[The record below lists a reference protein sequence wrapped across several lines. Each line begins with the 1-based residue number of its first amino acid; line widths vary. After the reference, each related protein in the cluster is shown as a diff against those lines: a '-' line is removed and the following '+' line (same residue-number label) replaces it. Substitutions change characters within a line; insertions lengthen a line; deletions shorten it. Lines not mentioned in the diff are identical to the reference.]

1 MLGAEALMTAPD
13 TAHYEGQDLEALGD
27 LVRYQSWIL
36 RWIRPH
42 LRGRVLEVG
51 AGTGA
56 IADHYVDL
64 VGEAVL
70 LEPAANLA
78 VRLRARFGD
87 RAHVTVHEGTLESF
101 QRPDGSLDAAVMVNV
116 LEHIP
121 DDVGALRRLHT
132 LLRPGGALAI
142 MVPAMGAIYGS
153 LDALVGHVRRYE
165 REQLR
170 GVVTDAGFRVETL
183 RWLDA
188 SGVIPWFLA
197 GRVLRQRRFSPGL
210 ARLYDRVV
218 VPVSRALEERVE
230 PPWGKNLICIAR
242 RDL

>member
-1 MLGAEALMTAPD
+1 MTAPD

>member
-1 MLGAEALMTAPD
+1 MPPPD
-13 TAHYEGQDLEALGD
+13 TTHYDGQDLEALGD
-27 LVRYQSWIL
+27 LKRYQSWIL

-56 IADHYVDL
+56 IAQHYVDL

-78 VRLRARFGD
+78 GQLRARFGD
-87 RAHVTVHEGTLESF
+87 RAHVTVHEGTLESLD
-101 QRPDGSLDAAVMVNV
+101 RPEGSLDAVMMVNV

-121 DDVGALRRLHT
+121 DDLGTLRRLYA
-132 LLRPGGALAI
+132 LLRPGGALAVL
-142 MVPAMGAIYGS
+142 VPAMGAIYGT
-153 LDALVGHVRRYE
+153 LDARVGHVRRYE
-165 REQLR
+165 RAQLR
-170 GVVTDAGFRVETL
+170 EVVTAAGFRVETL

-188 SGVIPWFLA
+188 AGVIPWFVA
-197 GRVLRQRRFSPGL
+197 GRVLRQRRFSPGA
-210 ARLYDRVV
+210 ARLYDRVA
-218 VPVSRALEERVE
+218 VPISRAVEERVE

-242 RDL
+242 RDS

>member
-1 MLGAEALMTAPD
+1 VLGAAQMTAPD
-13 TAHYEGQDLEALGD
+13 TTHYEGQDLEALGD

-87 RAHVTVHEGTLESF
+87 RAHVSVHEGTLESF
-101 QRPDGSLDAAVMVNV
+101 QRPDGSLDAVVMVNV

-121 DDVGALRRLHT
+121 DDVGALRRLYA
-132 LLRPGGALAI
+132 LLRPGGVLAI

-153 LDALVGHVRRYE
+153 LDARVGHVRRYE
-165 REQLR
+165 RAQLR
-170 GVVTDAGFRVETL
+170 GVVTEAGFRVETL

-188 SGVIPWFLA
+188 AGVIPWFVV
-197 GRVLRQRRFSPGL
+197 GRVLRQRRFSPGA
-210 ARLYDRVV
+210 ARLYDRVA
-218 VPVSRALEERVE
+218 VPVSRVLEEWIE
-230 PPWGKNLICIAR
+230 PPWGKNLLCIAR
-242 RDL
+242 RDP

>member
-1 MLGAEALMTAPD
+1 M
-13 TAHYEGQDLEALGD
+13 
-27 LVRYQSWIL
+27 
-36 RWIRPH
+36 
-42 LRGRVLEVG
+42 
-51 AGTGA
+51 
-56 IADHYVDL
+56 
-64 VGEAVL
+64 
-70 LEPAANLA
+70 
-78 VRLRARFGD
+78 
-87 RAHVTVHEGTLESF
+87 
-101 QRPDGSLDAAVMVNV
+101 
-116 LEHIP
+116 
-121 DDVGALRRLHT
+121 
-132 LLRPGGALAI
+132 
-142 MVPAMGAIYGS
+142 
-153 LDALVGHVRRYE
+153 RRYE

-170 GVVTDAGFRVETL
+170 GVVTAAGFRVETL